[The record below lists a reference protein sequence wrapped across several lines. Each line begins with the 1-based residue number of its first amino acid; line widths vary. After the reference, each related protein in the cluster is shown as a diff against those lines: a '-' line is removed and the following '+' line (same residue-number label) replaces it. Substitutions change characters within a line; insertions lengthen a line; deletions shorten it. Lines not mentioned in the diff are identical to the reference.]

1 MRLSFLTLLL
11 APGVAGFCQSAP
23 PSVHTDPPSC
33 LCERGPETLRGNDWS
48 MFSNRGGVLVV
59 PSPLMKLPPLNG
71 SRGQTDRRFVV
82 PFAPQIDPKF
92 GVPFTAQVD
101 PRFVVHPPQSSIGT
115 LAPGRPVDPK
125 VYPDLRLQL
134 IRAATVGAEPGS
146 K

>member
-1 MRLSFLTLLL
+1 ML
-11 APGVAGFCQSAP
+11 PGNG
-23 PSVHTDPPSC
+23 
-33 LCERGPETLRGNDWS
+33 WS

-59 PSPLMKLPPLNG
+59 PSPLLPPLHG
-71 SRGQTDRRFVV
+71 SREQSDRRFVV

-92 GVPFTAQVD
+92 GVPFTAQID
-101 PRFVVHPPQSSIGT
+101 PRFVVHPPQSSIGS